1 MCEWIYIYFFGGIS
15 HQKHFRLLRG
25 NFTII
30 VVYRYHLR
38 LRFLAWPM
46 SVPHRCR
53 CATEP
58 GGFRCIH
65 APDAG
70 SRQLHTTHKQRP
82 RERHTN
88 TRRRLWKYTFYP
100 NRHERTHKWRSIFFP
115 SGTKYCRTL
124 YTFPAWTEWRCYV
137 WMVLVVWSA
146 LDAFKLP
153 SAISQRAVRLVAVRC
168 SDLAPFKPA
177 IIRQY
182 GRDSACQ
189 TRHHTHTQTHTQS
202 VIVMVKVIAIRS
214 VLLMLPCCVFGIVWI
229 PLDSLSMHCLLLFV
243 RCCLLCPW
251 TTKQ

>member
-1 MCEWIYIYFFGGIS
+1 MCMCVMRVNEWMYVIVCVCVCDGPLSIHRNPVVAAGCLLLPTKYYNEYDNAVRVVEGLQEKSIEIPLPLFVSSNFSLLAVGWCVCVSRYIFFFGGIS

-25 NFTII
+25 NFIII

-58 GGFRCIH
+58 SGFRCIH

-88 TRRRLWKYTFYP
+88 TRRRLWKYTFLP

-124 YTFPAWTEWRCYV
+124 YTFPA
-137 WMVLVVWSA
+137 
-146 LDAFKLP
+146 
-153 SAISQRAVRLVAVRC
+153 
-168 SDLAPFKPA
+168 
-177 IIRQY
+177 
-182 GRDSACQ
+182 
-189 TRHHTHTQTHTQS
+189 
-202 VIVMVKVIAIRS
+202 
-214 VLLMLPCCVFGIVWI
+214 
-229 PLDSLSMHCLLLFV
+229 
-243 RCCLLCPW
+243 
-251 TTKQ
+251 